1 MHTISFEIDHLS
13 EKYGWMDC
21 WLTIDGIRH
30 HLDASDVYPPFLP
43 LLYFLRAVRGQRFPT
58 RLVWEEE
65 GPELEIWATPVAEDS
80 PLMFLKIRHTSF
92 DSENNS
98 WPEETWF
105 EDTIDREVFIQ
116 AFLPALIH
124 TCRYLCEP
132 LGMWHVPEEE
142 VWPVLEAIKGG
153 LPLRSDIDSPQNVTI
168 KISKGY
174 PDGLNLLIL
183 NGYEDVYFRALMDGD
198 PLVQD
203 LIDFLIKVNDGNLP
217 AEFEHRSFYETSDDN
232 QNRITGW
239 ELIRFRAEALPIEE
253 NIRLIIY
260 DYQFNEPEFMLLN
273 EVVNRQLFADRFVAS
288 LKQLIQNGEPVFKEQ
303 NEKVFGILSNLVD
316 VFDRKNGLRIHR

>member
-43 LLYFLRAVRGQRFPT
+43 LLYFLRAVRGQRFPA

-65 GPELEIWATPVAEDS
+65 GPELELLATAVSEDS
-80 PLMFLKIRHTSF
+80 PLMLLKIRHTSF

-153 LPLRSDIDSPQNVTI
+153 LPPRSDISSPQNVTI

-174 PDGLNLLIL
+174 PDGLKFFIL
-183 NGYEDVYFRALMDGD
+183 NGYEDVYFHPLMDGD
-198 PLVQD
+198 PFLQD

-217 AEFEHRSFYETSDDN
+217 AEFEHHRFYETSDDN
-232 QNRITGW
+232 ANQITGW
-239 ELIRFRAEALPIEE
+239 ELIRFRAEALPVEE
-253 NIRLIIY
+253 NFRLIFY
-260 DYQFNEPEFMLLN
+260 DNHFDEQEFMLLN
-273 EVVNRQLFADRFVAS
+273 EVVNRQLFADRFAAS
-288 LKQLIQNGEPVFKEQ
+288 LKQLLQTGEPIFKEQ
-303 NEKVFGILSNLVD
+303 NEKVFGMLSNLAD
-316 VFDRKNGLRIHR
+316 VFDRKNGL